1 AKSLL
6 RDAAVF
12 TVSFTAKADV
22 KLSEVLSFDSR
33 YTAAEAYNA
42 DLELMD
48 VELRF
53 DTEDLQAAKLEL
65 LQNIPNPFANETL
78 IGFNLPESMAVTISI
93 YDLSG
98 RVLKQIEGDF
108 EKGYNAVSVAQDELR
123 GSTGIMYYQL
133 STPKRQITKK
143 MTLITK

>member
-48 VELRF
+48 IELRF
-53 DTEDLQAAKLEL
+53 NEGTLKSDKLHL
-65 LQNIPNPFANETL
+65 YQNRPNPFNVETL
-78 IGFNLPESMAVTISI
+78 IGFDLPVAGTATLNV
-93 YDLSG
+93 YDASG
-98 RVLKQIEGDF
+98 MLLIQVEGDYD
-108 EKGYNAVSVAQDELR
+108 KGYNNVVISNEKLFAGVFYYELVTDR
-123 GSTGIMYYQL
+123 KTIV
-133 STPKRQITKK
+133 KK
-143 MTLITK
+143 MIYQN